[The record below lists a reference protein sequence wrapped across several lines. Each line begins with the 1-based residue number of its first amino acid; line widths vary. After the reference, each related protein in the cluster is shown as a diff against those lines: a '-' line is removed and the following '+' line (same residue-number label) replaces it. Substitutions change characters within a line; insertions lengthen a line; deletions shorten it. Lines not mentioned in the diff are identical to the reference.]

1 MSTPIDQTRPTGGA
15 PNQPEAEI
23 YDRGYRHYDGPRE
36 GRRHAIQALV
46 VYSIKRGLGIKKR
59 WTAKIIPILI
69 YGFAFFPVVIIIGI
83 RAFAGN
89 LAASLNYL
97 TLYGS
102 LSIIM
107 IVFAAATAPEMLC
120 DDRRQHV
127 LPLYFSRTLSRGDYL
142 LAKIGGLGIL
152 MGTVALL
159 PAVFLF
165 LGSTFLATSPIS
177 YFFDHIADLLRILAA
192 GTLLAFFFASIG
204 LLIASFTERKSIAA
218 AVYIGAVLL
227 ISGFA
232 DALFHAI
239 NADWHRY
246 FALADLL
253 AVAEGLTGWIF
264 STKLTGGSLAATA
277 SLSGPWYLL
286 SVAVVVL
293 ASAAVMYRQYLREE

>member
-1 MSTPIDQTRPTGGA
+1 MSTSSDRTFTNGGA
-15 PNQPEAEI
+15 PLQPEAEI

-36 GRRHAIQALV
+36 GRRHAIQALI

-69 YGFAFFPVVIIIGI
+69 YGFAFFPVIIIIGI

-89 LAASLNYL
+89 LAANLSYL

-102 LSIIM
+102 LSLIM
-107 IVFAAATAPEMLC
+107 VVFAAATAPEMLC

-142 LAKIGGLGIL
+142 LAKLGGLGIL
-152 MGTVALL
+152 MGTIALL
-159 PAVFLF
+159 PALFLF
-165 LGSTFLATSPIS
+165 LGSTFLAASPVH
-177 YFFDHIADLLRILAA
+177 YFFNHLADVLRIIAA

-232 DALFHAI
+232 DALF
-239 NADWHRY
+239 NAVNANWHRY
-246 FALADLL
+246 FALGDLL
-253 AVAEGLTGWIF
+253 AVAEGLTSWIF
-264 STKLTGGSLAATA
+264 GSKLTGGDMAAKAALA
-277 SLSGPWYLL
+277 GPLYLV
-286 SVAVVVL
+286 SVGVVVV
-293 ASAAVMYRQYLREE
+293 ACAAVMYRQYLREE